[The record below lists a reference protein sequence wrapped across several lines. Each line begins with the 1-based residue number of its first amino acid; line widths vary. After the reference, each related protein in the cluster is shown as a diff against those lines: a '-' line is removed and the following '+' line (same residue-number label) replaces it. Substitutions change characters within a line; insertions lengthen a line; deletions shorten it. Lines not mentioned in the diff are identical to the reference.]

1 MVQLLLIIYMMLE
14 RTHKNLLFI
23 FKEEDG
29 VAVQI
34 YLPRFRAAIKEV
46 KLILEVHLSI
56 LQVLNCL
63 RDYWEIIK
71 RIVLQTIRKFIS
83 NIVMGPVI
91 KEENK
96 QRFPT
101 KE

>member
-1 MVQLLLIIYMMLE
+1 MLE

-23 FKEEDG
+23 LKVEDG

-34 YLPRFRAAIKEV
+34 YPQLFRAAIKEV

-63 RDYWEIIK
+63 RDFWETIK
-71 RIVLQTIRKFIS
+71 RIVLQTTRKFIS
-83 NIVMGPVI
+83 NIVMGLVI

-96 QRFPT
+96 HRFPT